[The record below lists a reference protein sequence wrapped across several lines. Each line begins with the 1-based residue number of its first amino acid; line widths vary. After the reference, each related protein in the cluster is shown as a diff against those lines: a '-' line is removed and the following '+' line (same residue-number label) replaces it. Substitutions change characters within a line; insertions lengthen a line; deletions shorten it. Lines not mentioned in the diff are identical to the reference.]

1 MQKSFFF
8 RRVLMLLLIAIFMWT
23 VMTALLYS
31 VISRPVFTRI
41 KVAELQP
48 KAELIARL
56 AAQNYQQSDI
66 YFNTLLNSSFEL
78 FDSWIFVVDGLSNE
92 VRNSSLPADSVQYQP
107 EIIAQIS
114 KNMSL
119 LQSGEYTSLW
129 FTERRDVLGE
139 ILYIGVPITLRFGFQ
154 SSVVGAVFFIKPM
167 RELDAGLNSMN
178 IALLISALI
187 VLALMSIPAYL
198 VTGRL
203 VRPLRQTRDV
213 AMAMAAGN
221 FQVRAD
227 SGAKGEI
234 GELASTM
241 NNLAQELSQTISALT
256 LERNRLKQVLDGMSD
271 GLIAV
276 DLAGKITQ
284 ANQAV
289 YNLLALEPL
298 VDERVDQAAF
308 FRIPELA
315 AAFTEV
321 INTNQPAVR
330 TFPSGDR
337 IINIQITPL
346 SDSAGQFA
354 GAVGLLRD
362 ITEAEHLEQ
371 TRRDYVA
378 NVSHEL
384 RSPLT
389 TMRALIEPLKDGMV
403 SRDEDR
409 LRYYGILL
417 RETVRLSHLIND
429 MLELSR
435 LQTGNL
441 SMLNEPFD
449 LKILLQEIDA
459 KYRLRAAENGQILTL
474 PGNLSSCPQ
483 VMGDPDRVEQVLV
496 ILLDNALK
504 FTDLNGHIG
513 LLLDWNSDQV
523 FVSVQDDGMGID
535 PADLPHV
542 FDRFFKA
549 DKSHHLPGTGL
560 GLSIAREVLQRMGQT
575 IHVRSKPGQG
585 TIFTFSLARQLSA
598 AAHQSSAVDHQP
610 F

>member
-8 RRVLMLLLIAIFMWT
+8 RRVLVLLLMAIFMWT

-56 AAQNYQQSDI
+56 AAQNYQQSDA

-92 VRNSSLPADSVQYQP
+92 VRNASLPADSIQYQP
-107 EIIAQIS
+107 EIMAQINR
-114 KNMSL
+114 NMPM

-129 FTERRDVLGE
+129 FTDRRGILGE

-154 SSVVGAVFFIKPM
+154 RSVVGAVFFIKPL

-178 IALLISALI
+178 IALLTSALI
-187 VLALMSIPAYL
+187 VLVLMIIPAYI

-213 AMAMAAGN
+213 ALAMSAGN

-234 GELASTM
+234 GELALTM
-241 NNLAQELSQTISALT
+241 NNLAQQLSQTISALT

-276 DLAGKITQ
+276 DLVGEITQ
-284 ANQAV
+284 TNQAV
-289 YNLLALEPL
+289 YKLLGIEPPL
-298 VDERVDQAAF
+298 DETAEQTDLFQ
-308 FRIPELA
+308 IHELA
-315 AAFTEV
+315 SAFAET
-321 INTNQPAVR
+321 ISKNQP
-330 TFPSGDR
+330 TS
-337 IINIQITPL
+337 INFESELRMIHIQITPL
-346 SDSAGQFA
+346 ADNSGQFA
-354 GAVGLLRD
+354 GAVGLLHD
-362 ITEAEHLEQ
+362 ITETEHLEQ

-403 SRDEDR
+403 IRDEDR
-409 LRYYGILL
+409 IRYYGILL

-441 SMLNEPFD
+441 AMLNEPFD
-449 LKILLQEIDA
+449 LKDLLQEIAA
-459 KYRLRAAENGQILTL
+459 KYRLRAAENDQELIL
-474 PGNLSSCPQ
+474 PVHLSDCPP
-483 VMGDPDRVEQVLV
+483 VIGDPERVEQVMV

-504 FTDLNGHIG
+504 FTGEDGHIQILLEWDLN
-513 LLLDWNSDQV
+513 QV
-523 FVSVQDDGMGID
+523 FVSVQDDGCGID
-535 PADLPHV
+535 PVDLPHV

-549 DKSHHLPGTGL
+549 DKSHHQPGTGL
-560 GLSIAREVLQRMGQT
+560 GLSIAREVLQRMGQSIT
-575 IHVRSKPGQG
+575 VRSKPGQG
-585 TIFTFSLARQLSA
+585 TVFTFTLLRQTSD
-598 AAHQSSAVDHQP
+598 S
-610 F
+610 

>member
-31 VISRPVFTRI
+31 FISRPIFTRI

-56 AAQNYQQSDI
+56 AAQNYQQSDT
-66 YFNTLLNSSFEL
+66 YFNTLLHSSFEL

-92 VRNSSLPADSVQYQP
+92 VRNSSLPDDSVQYQP
-107 EIIAQIS
+107 EIMDQIS
-114 KNMSL
+114 KNMPL

-129 FTERRDVLGE
+129 FTERRSVLGE

-154 SSVVGAVFFIKPM
+154 SSVVGAVFFIKPL

-187 VLALMSIPAYL
+187 VLALMIIPAYI

-234 GELASTM
+234 GELALTM

-276 DLAGKITQ
+276 DLVGEITQ

-289 YNLLALEPL
+289 YNLLGIEPRL
-298 VDERVDQAAF
+298 DGPADQADLFKIHDLASAF
-308 FRIPELA
+308 AE
-315 AAFTEV
+315 
-321 INTNQPAVR
+321 TNRTHQPTSL
-330 TFPSGDR
+330 TFPSGAR
-337 IINIQITPL
+337 IISIQITPL
-346 SDSAGQFA
+346 ADSSSQFA

-362 ITEAEHLEQ
+362 ITETEHLEQ

-403 SRDEDR
+403 TRDEDR
-409 LRYYGILL
+409 VRYYGILL

-441 SMLNEPFD
+441 AMLNEPFD
-449 LKILLQEIDA
+449 LQDLLQEIEA
-459 KYRLRAAENGQILTL
+459 KYRLRVSENGQALTL
-474 PGNLSSCPQ
+474 PANLAACPP
-483 VMGDPDRVEQVLV
+483 VVGDPERVEQVLV

-504 FTDLNGHIG
+504 FTAMDGHIQI
-513 LLLDWNSDQV
+513 LLDWNPGQV
-523 FVSVQDDGMGID
+523 LVSVQDDGMGID
-535 PADLPHV
+535 PADLPYV

-549 DKSHHLPGTGL
+549 DKSHHQPGTGL
-560 GLSIAREVLQRMGQT
+560 GLSIAREVLQRMGQS
-575 IHVRSKPGQG
+575 IHVRSKPGKG
-585 TIFTFSLARQLSA
+585 TVFTFTLARQSGSPVLPL
-598 AAHQSSAVDHQP
+598 V
-610 F
+610 